1 MLIDEYKALSARND
15 FFLDAEQEKAINKFQ
30 ELYNKIIGLK
40 GSSNSILGNIGLN
53 LFNSSSKKTGK
64 GIYLHGGVGIGKT
77 FIMDMFYKELPIN
90 NKKRIHFHRFMN
102 DIHEKLNKIKN
113 IENPIDLVA
122 NEISN
127 DIQVLCLDE
136 FIINDIADAMKKDR
150 NMKPFVQRFVKD
162 AEKTL
167 NPKKSLEK
175 DFATNV
181 MAAAKKIISKEISS
195 SNHEETINKS
205 LEDFRK

>member
-102 DIHEKLNKIKN
+102 ETHELLKN
-113 IENPIDLVA
+113 YKNTEDPL
-122 NEISN
+122 
-127 DIQVLCLDE
+127 
-136 FIINDIADAMKKDR
+136 
-150 NMKPFVQRFVKD
+150 
-162 AEKTL
+162 
-167 NPKKSLEK
+167 
-175 DFATNV
+175 
-181 MAAAKKIISKEISS
+181 KKIAKDISKKTNWLILNSP
-195 SNHEETINKS
+195 SNPTGA
-205 LEDFRK
+205 

>member
-90 NKKRIHFHRFMN
+90 NKKRITNAGSFFN
-102 DIHEKLNKIKN
+102 CSIPFQYVFFPSLIFNNGILN
-113 IENPIDLVA
+113 
-122 NEISN
+122 
-127 DIQVLCLDE
+127 IQVHQCLQLL
-136 FIINDIADAMKKDR
+136 KV
-150 NMKPFVQRFVKD
+150 P
-162 AEKTL
+162 
-167 NPKKSLEK
+167 
-175 DFATNV
+175 
-181 MAAAKKIISKEISS
+181 
-195 SNHEETINKS
+195 
-205 LEDFRK
+205 